1 MTDDKVGNEKDM
13 TYKKVGNAKDIAYD
27 QESRKCEVH
36 GL

>member
-1 MTDDKVGNEKDM
+1 MTDDKVGNAKDM
-13 TYKKVGNAKDIAYD
+13 TCKKVGNAKDIAYD